1 MNPTRRIRVEARA
14 PSPSGQLRAGALA
27 AVIAAG
33 AALALGGCGGSS
45 PSTTSTGGG
54 GSNSSAAAGG
64 DSSAGAPP
72 NSQSVEAAGLRF
84 ARCMRAHGISNF
96 ADPTNGGELTIPPG
110 DKNSPAFK
118 SASNACKSLL
128 PGGAGGAGPTGQKS
142 DMTPAQELQLAKCI
156 RAHGVPNFPDPN
168 ASGVIPQSGINP
180 NSPAMKAAL
189 QACQTA
195 GGPPPAP

>member
-1 MNPTRRIRVEARA
+1 MNPSRRARVEARG
-14 PSPSGQLRAGALA
+14 PSRSRQPRAGTLA
-27 AVIAAG
+27 AAIAAG

-54 GSNSSAAAGG
+54 GSHSSAAAG
-64 DSSAGAPP
+64 DISAGAPP
-72 NSQSVEAAGLRF
+72 NSQSLEAAGVKF

-110 DKNSPAFK
+110 DKNSPAFE

-142 DMTPAQELQLAKCI
+142 DMSHAQELQLAKCI

-180 NSPAMKAAL
+180 NSPAMKTAL
-189 QACQTA
+189 QKCQPP
-195 GGPPPAP
+195 GGPAQTP